1 MSQLQLS
8 SLEERLHRLETH
20 LQRENP
26 VLLEVVKAF
35 RQLDQVTHRLGLTEP
50 SESLASQVSWF
61 PVVAMLGTFS
71 AGKSTFV
78 NSYVGQK
85 LQLTGN
91 QAVDDKFTVICYGP
105 NEVPQVLPGL
115 ALDSDPRFPFYKIS
129 AQIEEVSDGDA
140 ERMDAFLQLK
150 ACNSE
155 AIRGKILIDSPG
167 FDSDEQRAATLAII
181 DHIIDLADL
190 VLVFFDARHPEPGA
204 MQQTLYH
211 LVGKVKDRPD
221 FNKFLYILN
230 QVDATAREDNPEEVF
245 AAWQRALASQGLTAG
260 RFYRIYDVASAQ
272 PIEDENLRARFEA
285 KRKVDADEIMSRLD
299 RVEVERAYRVTGA
312 LERTA
317 RAVRDEMMPLVRD
330 ARRWWKRRTLVLD
343 AVVLG
348 GLLVVLLLA
357 SIAFGWWEGFMSFS
371 PPWAPVIEGNPLLGW
386 GLFVLVLAGLGY
398 LHVVLR
404 KWAASMTL
412 SHFASQLEGHFHR
425 DWILN
430 AIGRNT
436 SGWMLAIS
444 DQPVGWGPLTRRKLD
459 TVLANAGRFIE
470 TLNDRFAAPSGD
482 NDGGG
487 KKKK

>member
-8 SLEERLHRLETH
+8 SLEERLHRLENH

-50 SESLASQVSWF
+50 NQSLAAQVSWF
-61 PVVAMLGTFS
+61 PVVALLGTFS
-71 AGKSTFV
+71 SGKSTFV
-78 NSYVGQK
+78 NSYLGQK

-105 NEVPQVLPGL
+105 NEEPQVLPGL

-129 AQIEEVSDGDA
+129 RRIEEVSDGDA
-140 ERMDAFLQLK
+140 ERMDSFMQLK

-155 AIRGKILIDSPG
+155 AVRGKILIDSPG
-167 FDSDEQRAATLAII
+167 FDSDEQRAAILTIT

-204 MQQTLYH
+204 MAQTLHH

-230 QVDATAREDNPEEVF
+230 QVDNTAREDNPEEVF
-245 AAWQRALASQGLTAG
+245 AAWQRALAGQGLTAG
-260 RFYRIYDVASAQ
+260 RFYRIYDLESAN
-272 PIEDENLRARFEA
+272 PIEDENLRARFES
-285 KRKVDADEIMSRLD
+285 KRQVDADEIESRMR

-317 RAVRDEMMPLVRD
+317 RAIRDDMMPAVRD

-343 AVVLG
+343 GVVFGLILVILG
-348 GLLVVLLLA
+348 GL
-357 SIAFGWWEGFMSFS
+357 SFTQGWWEGLRFA
-371 PPWAPVIEGNPLLGW
+371 PPWASLFENNEILGW
-386 GLFVLVLAGLGY
+386 GALVLVLGAVIY
-398 LHVVLR
+398 LHLLLR
-404 KWAASMTL
+404 KLAGRMTL
-412 SHFASQLEGHFHR
+412 GHFREKLGDAEHKN
-425 DWILN
+425 WILK
-430 AIGRNT
+430 AIKKNT
-436 SGWMLAIS
+436 EGLMPAIS
-444 DQPVGWGPLTRRKLD
+444 DEPMGWGPLTRRKLD

-470 TLNDRFAAPSGD
+470 TLNDRFAVPSGE
-482 NDGGG
+482 GGG
-487 KKKK
+487 KKK

>member
-50 SESLASQVSWF
+50 NESLASQVSWF
-61 PVVAMLGTFS
+61 PVVALLGTFS

-78 NSYVGQK
+78 NSYLGQR

-91 QAVDDKFTVICYGP
+91 QAVDDKFTVVCYGP
-105 NEVPQVLPGL
+105 NEKPQVLPGL

-129 AQIEEVSDGDA
+129 QQIEEVSDGDA

-155 AIRGKILIDSPG
+155 SIRGKILIDSPG

-181 DHIIDLADL
+181 EHIIDLADL

-204 MQQTLYH
+204 MQQTLKH
-211 LVGKVKDRPD
+211 LVGDVKDRPD
-221 FNKFLYILN
+221 FNKFMYILN

-260 RFYRIYDVASAQ
+260 RFYRIYDVASAL
-272 PIEDENLRARFEA
+272 PIEDEALAARFEA
-285 KRKVDADEIMSRLD
+285 KRKVDADEISLRLE

-317 RAVRDEMMPLVRD
+317 RAVRDDMMPTVRE
-330 ARRWWKRRTLVLD
+330 ARRWWKRRSIILD
-343 AVVLG
+343 GIVLG
-348 GLLVVLLLA
+348 GLTLAAFAASVV
-357 SIAFGWWEGFMSFS
+357 FGWWEGVTLT
-371 PPWAPVIEGNPLLGW
+371 PPWTSLTERFPLANWIL
-386 GLFVLVLAGLGY
+386 LAILLAVLGY

-404 KWAASMTL
+404 RVASRQTVK
-412 SHFASQLEGHFHR
+412 HYGEKLEGNPHKS
-425 DWILN
+425 WILN
-430 AIGRNT
+430 AIGKNT
-436 SGWMLAIS
+436 SGWMLAVA
-444 DQPVGWGPLTRRKLD
+444 DQPIGWGPLTRRKLD
-459 TVLANAGRFIE
+459 TVLANAGRF
-470 TLNDRFAAPSGD
+470 
-482 NDGGG
+482 
-487 KKKK
+487 

>member
-50 SESLASQVSWF
+50 NESLASQVSWF
-61 PVVAMLGTFS
+61 PVVALLGTFS

-78 NSYVGQK
+78 NSYLGQR

-105 NEVPQVLPGL
+105 NEQTQVLPGL

-129 AQIEEVSDGDA
+129 HQIEEVSDGDA

-181 DHIIDLADL
+181 EHIIDLADL

-204 MQQTLYH
+204 MQQTLQH
-211 LVGKVKDRPD
+211 LVGDVKDRPD
-221 FNKFLYILN
+221 FNKFMYILN

-245 AAWQRALASQGLTAG
+245 AAWQRALAGQGLTAG
-260 RFYRIYDVASAQ
+260 RFYRIYDVASAL
-272 PIEDENLRARFEA
+272 PIEDEALAARFEA
-285 KRKVDADEIMSRLD
+285 KRKIDADEIDMRLD

-317 RAVRDEMMPLVRD
+317 RAVRDDMMPTVRE
-330 ARRWWKRRTLVLD
+330 ARRWWKRRSLVLD
-343 AVVLG
+343 ASVMG
-348 GLLVVLLLA
+348 ALLLA
-357 SIAFGWWEGFMSFS
+357 AFGASVVFGWWEGITFNA
-371 PPWAPVIEGNPLLGW
+371 PWASLTQNYPIANWVLLGVLVAGIAYLHLILRRAASKQTLKHFSKALEGN
-386 GLFVLVLAGLGY
+386 
-398 LHVVLR
+398 
-404 KWAASMTL
+404 T
-412 SHFASQLEGHFHR
+412 HR

-430 AIGRNT
+430 SIRKNT
-436 SGWMLAIS
+436 SGWMLAIA

-470 TLNDRFAAPSGD
+470 TLNDRFAVPSGEAN
-482 NDGGG
+482 ND
-487 KKKK
+487 KKKKG